1 MSQLLAFMTCVLGSK
16 ALLDVWFKG
25 SIFAWHRAWAE
36 LIRDEGKWWLSRKL
50 GELLTCRFCFS
61 YHSSLWLSLCCLPI
75 LSLWM
80 LPPWWLAVRTAT
92 WFLDLFEDRLEK
104 GNSINE
110 QHTDAS
116 RANDGTH
123 GHGSEASFFD

>member
-1 MSQLLAFMTCVLGSK
+1 MNQVLAFITCVLGSK
-16 ALLDVWFKG
+16 AILDVWFKG

-36 LIRDEGKWWLSRKL
+36 LIRDEGKWWLSRKF

-75 LSLWM
+75 LSWWI
-80 LPPWWLAVRTAT
+80 LPPWWLAVRTST
-92 WFLDLFEDRLEK
+92 WFLDLFEEKLEQE
-104 GNSINE
+104 NNINE
-110 QHTDAS
+110 QSAAF

-123 GHGSEASFFD
+123 GHSSEASFFD